1 MGTNGGSWLSGGFGI
16 DMGTANTVVCHPARG
31 IVLNEP
37 SVMAVTGNS
46 RREPA
51 AVGSAAKEL
60 IGRTSDGI
68 LTVQPVRDGVVT
80 DLEAGRT
87 FLIAMLS
94 QVTRMPWERVR
105 PKAVIGTPAGATAL
119 ERRALIEVADEA
131 GVGRVSLIPQPVAGA
146 MGSGIDPMSRRAH
159 MVVDVGGGTAEAAAF
174 CFGNMLTSRSCR
186 IAGDEMTSALLQYLR
201 QEHQMAVGELTAE
214 DLKLHLSGDVRGS
227 LVVEG
232 RDAITGRP
240 RLVTLR
246 AEDVSEALRPTSEA
260 IVQVLA
266 ECLDELPSQA
276 VGDVMQDGV
285 LAIGGTVLLP
295 GFTELLEYA
304 FGFPARIAER
314 PMTCVA
320 EGAAACLRR
329 PEVIRSFGA
338 T

>member
-1 MGTNGGSWLSGGFGI
+1 
-16 DMGTANTVVCHPARG
+16 MGTANTVVCHPARG

-37 SVMAVTGNS
+37 SVMAVTGNIG
-46 RREPA
+46 REPA

-68 LTVQPVRDGVVT
+68 LTVHPVRDGVVT

-87 FLIAMLS
+87 FMIAMLS

-105 PKAVIGTPAGATAL
+105 PKAVLGIPTGATAL

-174 CFGNMLTSRSCR
+174 CFGNVLTSRSCR

-201 QEHQMAVGELTAE
+201 QEHQMSVGELTAE
-214 DLKLHLSGDVRGS
+214 DLKLHLCGDVRGS

-246 AEDVSEALRPTSEA
+246 AEDVSEALRPTSES

-266 ECLDELPSQA
+266 ECLDELPPQA

-304 FGFPARIAER
+304 FGFPVRIAER

-338 T
+338 TS